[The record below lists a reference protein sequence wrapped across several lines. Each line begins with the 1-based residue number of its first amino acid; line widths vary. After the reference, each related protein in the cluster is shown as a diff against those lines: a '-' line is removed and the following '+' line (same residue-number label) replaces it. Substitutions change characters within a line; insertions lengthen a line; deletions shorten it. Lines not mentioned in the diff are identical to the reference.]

1 MLKMEQE
8 MIPFSTMADLASTM
22 ELDLR
27 KSDCLQKTVRRG
39 ARFIQNLSKQLVS
52 PGQGHISKNM
62 DKASL
67 MDGVKF
73 FSILE
78 DPLSFQKSLQQEI
91 RNFHAIPRP
100 FEEIQQ
106 FQIKIQEKVQS
117 WSELRN
123 VIYQKRWYIHHLR
136 HFETDMFS
144 LLEFTL
150 GIQKE

>member
-27 KSDCLQKTVRRG
+27 KSDGSQETVRRG

-52 PGQGHISKNM
+52 PRQGQLTKNM
-62 DKASL
+62 DKTSL

-73 FSILE
+73 FSRLE

-117 WSELRN
+117 WSQLRK
-123 VIYQKRWYIHHLR
+123 VIDQKR
-136 HFETDMFS
+136 
-144 LLEFTL
+144 
-150 GIQKE
+150 

>member
-1 MLKMEQE
+1 METATSGKVLLKMEQE

-27 KSDCLQKTVRRG
+27 KSDGLQETVRRG
-39 ARFIQNLSKQLVS
+39 ARFIQNLSKQ
-52 PGQGHISKNM
+52 QGHISKNM

-67 MDGVKF
+67 TDGVKF
-73 FSILE
+73 FSRLE
-78 DPLSFQKSLQQEI
+78 DPLSFQKSVQQEI

-100 FEEIQQ
+100 LEEIQQ

-123 VIYQKRWYIHHLR
+123 IIYQKRWYILHL
-136 HFETDMFS
+136 
-144 LLEFTL
+144 
-150 GIQKE
+150 

>member
-1 MLKMEQE
+1 MGTRGKFFPITINLPYNRLADMMKKKVKIGGKVMLKMEQE

-67 MDGVKF
+67 MD
-73 FSILE
+73 
-78 DPLSFQKSLQQEI
+78 
-91 RNFHAIPRP
+91 
-100 FEEIQQ
+100 
-106 FQIKIQEKVQS
+106 
-117 WSELRN
+117 
-123 VIYQKRWYIHHLR
+123 
-136 HFETDMFS
+136 
-144 LLEFTL
+144 
-150 GIQKE
+150 